1 MSMGR
6 TQTGIIFAIAVIA
19 TILTCDFLF
28 FKHHIFERLVINIAI
43 VVFYGT
49 IYLTFRKRG

>member
-1 MSMGR
+1 MGR

-43 VVFYGT
+43 VVFYRT